1 MNRRLLNVLGLAVL
15 ALVVGCAAVAWP
27 VDSPVAAAPGG
38 HQVGDPTWS
47 WLYLGFAAAAF
58 ALYVGAVLL
67 VSRRSARLAAI
78 AAIAAAIQL
87 APLAGPLLLSTDAWT
102 YWSYGRIA
110 AVHHQSPYTTTPSAY
125 PHDPSYPYVGEAWRH
140 TTSVY
145 GPAFTLAS
153 EPLAL
158 VDGSSADAAAWTYK
172 SLAAAAL
179 LTAALLAARLSRR
192 PALALVLV
200 GWNPAMALD
209 FAGGGHND
217 AWMAALV
224 VAALALAA
232 SGRRQLAGAAW
243 AAASLIK
250 WVPLLLLPLRALEAR
265 TTGRPVRHLGFAV
278 TAAVLVAVSTVAYG
292 WSWLRATVPLLKHA
306 NLGSEFSLPDRLEQ
320 LGLPHGAALGLCI
333 AGFAL
338 GYGWL
343 LLEAHRGRARLG
355 LASGFLLLAT
365 PYLAAWYVVWALPLA
380 AAEDDPPAQW
390 LAVGL
395 SAYLLRQAV
404 PL

>member
-1 MNRRLLNVLGLAVL
+1 MNRRLPLALGLVVL
-15 ALVVGCAAVAWP
+15 VLVAGCAAVAWAP
-27 VDSPVAAAPGG
+27 GSPVAAQAGG
-38 HQVGDPTWS
+38 RTDGDPAWS
-47 WLYLGFAAAAF
+47 WLYLGLAAGAFAA
-58 ALYVGAVLL
+58 YVAAVLL
-67 VSRRSARLAAI
+67 TRRGGSRLVAI
-78 AAIAAAIQL
+78 GALAAAIQL

-110 AVHHQSPYTTTPSAY
+110 AVHGQSPYTTTPSAY

-158 VDGSSADAAAWTYK
+158 ADGASADATAWTYK
-172 SLAAAAL
+172 TLAAAAML
-179 LTAALLAARLSRR
+179 AAALLAARLSRR

-217 AWMAALV
+217 AWMAAIV

-232 SGRRQLAGAAW
+232 SGRRQLAGVAW
-243 AAASLIK
+243 ATASLIK
-250 WVPLLLLPLRALEAR
+250 WVPLMLLPLRALEAR
-265 TTGRPVRHLGFAV
+265 ATGRPVRHLGFA
-278 TAAVLVAVSTVAYG
+278 AAAAALVAVSLWAYG
-292 WSWLRATVPLLKHA
+292 WSWLGAAAPLLRHA
-306 NLGSEFSLPDRLEQ
+306 ELGSKFSLPDRLEQ
-320 LGLPHGAALGLCI
+320 LGVPHGAALGLCI
-333 AGFAL
+333 AGFVL
-338 GYGWL
+338 GYAWL
-343 LLEAHRGRARLG
+343 LREAHRGRARLG
-355 LASGFLLLAT
+355 LAAGFLLVAT